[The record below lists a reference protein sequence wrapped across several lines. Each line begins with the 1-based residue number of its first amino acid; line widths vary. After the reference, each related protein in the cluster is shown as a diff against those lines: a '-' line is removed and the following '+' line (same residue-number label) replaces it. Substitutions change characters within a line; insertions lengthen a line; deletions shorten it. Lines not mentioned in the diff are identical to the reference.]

1 MIKNHSD
8 IPALDKRVP
17 GVPAIEPVIF
27 PKLEA
32 LYARRSARLEALAFQ
47 LVKEAAQH
55 EPSSA
60 PADEI
65 NAGYFSFLS
74 GLVAAQQR
82 HLLSFPLN
90 MAQAEPIRALL
101 HGQLTSPDIPTQ
113 AMLEESLYWQKAF
126 ASLVTDA
133 GAHLPAETQEAL
145 QALAAQPP
153 SVLAAQAY
161 ALLSGQ
167 YDQMDAGAAVFLWA
181 ALSVFWAQAIALL
194 AEDDH
199 ATLHQRRSE
208 GGACPCCGAPPSGS
222 LVLTGDREGL
232 RYLQCSLCETR
243 WHKVRATCSVCDE
256 TGHIDYWSFEN
267 TTAPIQA
274 ETCGD
279 CKSYIKLF
287 RLDRDPE
294 LEILADDLATV
305 VLDAALEEQGF
316 IRAALNPFS
325 FPG

>member
-1 MIKNHSD
+1 MIKDRTD
-8 IPALDKRVP
+8 IQALDKRVP
-17 GVPAIEPVIF
+17 GVPAIEPVLF
-27 PKLEA
+27 PKLDA
-32 LYARRSARLEALAFQ
+32 LYARRSSRLEELAFE
-47 LVKEAAQH
+47 LVKEAVQNEA
-55 EPSSA
+55 SSA
-60 PADEI
+60 PAHEV
-65 NAGYFSFLS
+65 NAGYFGFLAT
-74 GLVAAQQR
+74 LVAAQGR
-82 HLLSFPLN
+82 ILAHSPLSLTEAAF
-90 MAQAEPIRALL
+90 IRALL
-101 HGQLTSPDIPTQ
+101 RGGNKSPEIPSQ
-113 AMLEESLYWQKAF
+113 EMLENTQYWQKAF
-126 ASLVTDA
+126 ATLVADA
-133 GAHLPAETQEAL
+133 GDHLPAETQDGL
-145 QALAAQPP
+145 QALAAESPQ
-153 SVLAAQAY
+153 VLAAQAY

-167 YDQMDAGAAVFLWA
+167 YDQVNAGAAVFLWA

-194 AEDDH
+194 AQDD

-256 TGHIDYWSFEN
+256 TGHIDYWSFED
-267 TTAPIQA
+267 THAPIQA

-279 CKSYIKLF
+279 CKSYVKLF
-287 RLDRDPE
+287 RLDRDPA

-325 FPG
+325 FPA

>member
-1 MIKNHSD
+1 MIKDRTD

-17 GVPAIEPVIF
+17 GVPAIEPVLF
-27 PKLEA
+27 PKLDA
-32 LYARRSARLEALAFQ
+32 LYARRSSRLEELAFE
-47 LVKEAAQH
+47 LVKEAVQNEA
-55 EPSSA
+55 SSA
-60 PADEI
+60 PADEV
-65 NAGYFSFLS
+65 NAGYFGFLAT
-74 GLVAAQQR
+74 LVAAQGR
-82 HLLSFPLN
+82 ILAHSPLSLTET
-90 MAQAEPIRALL
+90 APIRALL
-101 HGQLTSPDIPTQ
+101 REGNTSPEIPSQ
-113 AMLEESLYWQKAF
+113 EMLENTQYWQKAF
-126 ASLVTDA
+126 AALVADA
-133 GAHLPAETQEAL
+133 GDHLPAETQDGL
-145 QALAAQPP
+145 QALAAEPP
-153 SVLAAQAY
+153 QVLAAQAY

-167 YDQMDAGAAVFLWA
+167 YDQVNAGAAVFLWA

-194 AEDDH
+194 AQDD

-256 TGHIDYWSFEN
+256 TGHIDYWSFEDTN
-267 TTAPIQA
+267 APIQA

-279 CKSYIKLF
+279 CKSYVKLF
-287 RLDRDPE
+287 RLDRDPA

-325 FPG
+325 FPA